1 MILGRNTAQW
11 TGFITALTGFLG
23 IIVPVL
29 APGLDATQVSVV
41 LGATTIFLGA
51 FIAFLANDALTPV
64 NDPRLAIGSVV
75 NAGQPNQGVVKPSN
89 AEVADVIKVP
99 AQVEVRP

>member
-51 FIAFLANDALTPV
+51 FIAFLANDSLTPTS
-64 NDPRLAIGSVV
+64 DPRLPIGQVV
-75 NAGQPNQGVVKPSN
+75 NAGQANQGVVRPSG
-89 AEVADVIKVP
+89 AGVADVVAVP